1 MSLMHISLSSHC
13 CNISSNSESS
23 ICNDIDI
30 NAVVIVSPSASSDLF
45 FALIGSP
52 SLGSING
59 INFKSVLASLNVD
72 PLCSDFDT
80 IDQLPEMS
88 RMLISPNSHYG
99 DIGSDTSSSLS
110 ICNDVNTDI
119 TVIVSLSPSSDSFFA
134 PISSPGLGSIN
145 STNFKFVLTIEHK
158 MD

>member
-1 MSLMHISLSSHC
+1 
-13 CNISSNSESS
+13 
-23 ICNDIDI
+23 
-30 NAVVIVSPSASSDLF
+30 
-45 FALIGSP
+45 
-52 SLGSING
+52 
-59 INFKSVLASLNVD
+59 
-72 PLCSDFDT
+72 
-80 IDQLPEMS
+80 
-88 RMLISPNSHYG
+88 MLISPNSHYG
-99 DIGSDTSSSLS
+99 DIGSNTSSSLF